1 MLPRHCK
8 PLKSKSFFLFGARGV
23 GKTSLLKDFF
33 KPEER
38 CFWIDLL
45 DEDLYRELMTR
56 PSKFVEL
63 IPPDFRKGDWVV
75 ADEIQRIPQLLNYV
89 HKLIEE
95 RKLNFALTGSSAR
108 KLKRT
113 GVNLLAGR
121 ALMNTLHPFT
131 HLELGDKFSL
141 LDVLNWGSLPE
152 TLYLGSSIEKKE
164 YLKSYVSTYIRQEIK
179 EEQVVRNLEPF
190 MRFLEVAAQ
199 ANGQIVNFSKIGR
212 FAQVEHKT
220 VERYFEIL
228 IDTFLGFY
236 LEPFHTSARKVQTK
250 SSKFYFFDL
259 GIKKAIDR
267 TLDMQI
273 VSSTPAFGNSFEHF
287 FILEC
292 IRMKAYLRVD
302 DTFYYS
308 RTKDDVEIDLI
319 IERPDRERIAIE
331 IKSSDSVD
339 ANELRSS
346 FLLARDMGISKFY
359 VASREPIPRYV
370 EGINILPWQDVL
382 KEIGYIS

>member
-1 MLPRHCK
+1 M
-8 PLKSKSFFLFGARGV
+8 FGARGV